1 MHTSESMNFII
12 VDLSRLLTNQIVSR
26 RNFSVQCK
34 LQDESFNYSL
44 RIPSQIDRNPL
55 DKIITASCQTF
66 SKTFGSN
73 HSISDITYSTVN
85 NISADCRSKNHEK
98 YQEDISL
105 PHSKNPKKRQKE
117 NK

>member
-1 MHTSESMNFII
+1 MNFII
-12 VDLSRLLTNQIVSR
+12 DDLSRLLSNQIVSR

-34 LQDESFNYSL
+34 LQDESFNNSL

-66 SKTFGSN
+66 SNTFGSN

-98 YQEDISL
+98 YQEDISFKTTFKK
-105 PHSKNPKKRQKE
+105 SKEKTKRK
-117 NK
+117 